1 MSKSSLILNQGEELL
16 AVVEGEMWAT
26 STNVFENFMA
36 NIKKFL
42 FGLCGYKHTAQ
53 LCITN
58 KRIVVERHETLACN
72 DLSSSFCTL
81 LPQSIASVDA
91 LSVGTGC
98 FGLCCKKHQLLIV
111 QNSGASYGFVLKGGK
126 AEVAKTSE
134 LVLNVLAK

>member
-36 NIKKFL
+36 HIKKFL

-58 KRIVVERHETLACN
+58 KRIVCI
-72 DLSSSFCTL
+72 F
-81 LPQSIASVDA
+81 
-91 LSVGTGC
+91 
-98 FGLCCKKHQLLIV
+98 
-111 QNSGASYGFVLKGGK
+111 KG
-126 AEVAKTSE
+126 
-134 LVLNVLAK
+134 